1 MPTRTPT
8 PTIREP
14 RRSTRPFLI
23 MPSTLTNESLLT
35 STSGPATAPPRVA
48 VGAVNYLN
56 SKPLIEGLNEL
67 LEDHATLRLDYPS
80 RLADELASGHLDVAL
95 IPSIEY
101 FRGGVKSSGQCVAG
115 VESLSPQFFNPA
127 RTHAGGGEDAD
138 PSHTSGADAAFPYE
152 IISDACVAAHGPVLS
167 VKLYSRVPWGEV
179 KSLALDEGSR
189 TSATLARILL
199 AERHGV
205 FPKLE
210 PLPLD
215 HRTQDSSAD
224 AILLI
229 GDRAISPPKEKFLG
243 TWDLGEEW
251 LEWTGLPFVFAM
263 WVGRRV
269 DGRGL
274 MVDGRNSLGKSSSS
288 TLNPQPSTID
298 HLLSAARDLGVAR
311 LDDIARREAPLLGLS
326 LPTTVSYL
334 SENLQYHLGPAE
346 RNGLKLFYE
355 LASSMGLAPNGVE
368 LRFRTIEEL

>member
-1 MPTRTPT
+1 MTSFPAIPATTPAPVKNSIPIPFAFQPT
-8 PTIREP
+8 
-14 RRSTRPFLI
+14 
-23 MPSTLTNESLLT
+23 
-35 STSGPATAPPRVA
+35 TAPPRVA
-48 VGAVNYLN
+48 VGAVSYLN
-56 SKPLIEGLNEL
+56 SKPLIEGLEEL
-67 LEDHATLRLDYPS
+67 LEGRATLRLDYPS
-80 RLADELASGHLDVAL
+80 RLADDLASGRLDVAL

-101 FRGGVKSSGQCVAG
+101 FRGQ
-115 VESLSPQFFNPA
+115 N
-127 RTHAGGGEDAD
+127 
-138 PSHTSGADAAFPYE
+138 YE
-152 IISDACVAAHGPVLS
+152 VISDACVAAHGPVLS

-229 GDRAISPPKEKFLG
+229 GDRAINPPNEEFLG

-269 DGRGL
+269 EGREL
-274 MVDGRNSLGKSSSS
+274 RVDGQNMLGASSSS
-288 TLNPQPSTID
+288 TPHPPPSTID
-298 HLLSAARDLGVAR
+298 HLLSASRDLGVAH
-311 LDDIARREAPLLGLS
+311 LNDIARREAPLLGLS

-355 LASSMGLAPNGVE
+355 LAAGMGLAPADVE
-368 LRFRTIEEL
+368 LRFR

>member
-1 MPTRTPT
+1 MRKLTTSPIIRGRQRSMTSLPAIPATMPAPVKNSIPIPFAFQPT
-8 PTIREP
+8 
-14 RRSTRPFLI
+14 
-23 MPSTLTNESLLT
+23 
-35 STSGPATAPPRVA
+35 TAPPRVA
-48 VGAVNYLN
+48 VGAVSYLN
-56 SKPLIEGLNEL
+56 SKPLIEGLEEL
-67 LEDHATLRLDYPS
+67 LEGRATLRLDYPS
-80 RLADELASGHLDVAL
+80 RLADDLAWGRLDVAL

-101 FRGGVKSSGQCVAG
+101 FRGQ
-115 VESLSPQFFNPA
+115 N
-127 RTHAGGGEDAD
+127 
-138 PSHTSGADAAFPYE
+138 YE

-229 GDRAISPPKEKFLG
+229 GDRAISPPREQFLG

-263 WVGRRV
+263 WVGRGV
-269 DGRGL
+269 EGRGL
-274 MVDGRNSLGKSSSS
+274 MVESQNSLAKSSSS
-288 TLNPQPSTID
+288 SLNPQPSTLN
-298 HLLSAARDLGVAR
+298 HLLSAARDLGIQR
-311 LDDIARREAPLLGLS
+311 LNDIARREAPLLGLS

-334 SENLQYHLGPAE
+334 SKNLQYHLGPAE

-355 LASSMGLAPNGVE
+355 LASGMGLAPGGVE
-368 LRFRTIEEL
+368 LRFRQDSFDRKES

>member
-1 MPTRTPT
+1 MLTATSLTR
-8 PTIREP
+8 REP
-14 RRSTRPFLI
+14 RRSNRYSPA
-23 MPSTLTNESLLT
+23 MPASLTNILAEPIASRFNE
-35 STSGPATAPPRVA
+35 PRQLSA

-56 SKPLIEGLNEL
+56 SKPLIEGLDQL
-67 LEDHATLRLDYPS
+67 LNGHATLRLDYPS
-80 RLADELASGHLDVAL
+80 RLADDLALGRLDVAL

-101 FRGGVKSSGQCVAG
+101 FRGQ
-115 VESLSPQFFNPA
+115 N
-127 RTHAGGGEDAD
+127 
-138 PSHTSGADAAFPYE
+138 YE
-152 IISDACVAAHGPVLS
+152 VISDACVAAHGPVLS
-167 VKLYSRVPWGEV
+167 VKLYSRVPWGDV
-179 KSLALDEGSR
+179 KSVALDEGSR

-229 GDRAISPPKEKFLG
+229 GDRAINPPNEQFLG

-269 DGRGL
+269 VGRGL
-274 MVDGRNSLGKSSSS
+274 RIESKNPLNLSSASS
-288 TLNPQPSTID
+288 LNPQPSTLD
-298 HLLSAARDLGVAR
+298 QLLSASRDLGIQR

-355 LASSMGLAPNGVE
+355 LASGMGLAPAEVE
-368 LRFRTIEEL
+368 LRFRQS

>member
-1 MPTRTPT
+1 MHTHTPT
-8 PTIREP
+8 PTLREP
-14 RRSTRPFLI
+14 RRSTRPLLT
-23 MPSTLTNESLLT
+23 MPATLTNESP
-35 STSGPATAPPRVA
+35 SIPASIETTAPPRVA
-48 VGAVNYLN
+48 VGAVSYLN
-56 SKPLIEGLNEL
+56 SKPLIEGLGEL
-67 LEDHATLRLDYPS
+67 LEGHATLRLDYPS
-80 RLADELASGHLDVAL
+80 RLADDLTSGQLDVAL

-101 FRGGVKSSGQCVAG
+101 FRGGPANANQASGG
-115 VESLSPQFFNPA
+115 RE
-127 RTHAGGGEDAD
+127 
-138 PSHTSGADAAFPYE
+138 AFPYE

-229 GDRAISPPKEKFLG
+229 GDRAISPPQEKFLG

-251 LEWTGLPFVFAM
+251 FEWTGLPFVFAM
-263 WVGRRV
+263 WVGRKEARSQESGV
-269 DGRGL
+269 RMEETLDD
-274 MVDGRNSLGKSSSS
+274 VTKSL
-288 TLNPQPSTID
+288 N
-298 HLLSAARDLGVAR
+298 AARDLGVAR

-355 LASSMGLAPNGVE
+355 LASGMGLAPAGVE
-368 LRFRTIEEL
+368 LAFRHDCTIVCDLGVKINAITKPGHQ

>member
-8 PTIREP
+8 PMIREP
-14 RRSTRPFLI
+14 RRSTSPILT
-23 MPSTLTNESLLT
+23 MPVPLTNESS
-35 STSGPATAPPRVA
+35 STPASVTTTAPPCVA
-48 VGAVNYLN
+48 VGAVSYLN
-56 SKPLIEGLNEL
+56 SKPLIEGLDEL
-67 LEDHATLRLDYPS
+67 LEGRATLRLDYPS
-80 RLADELASGHLDVAL
+80 RLADDLASGQLDIAL

-101 FRGGVKSSGQCVAG
+101 FRGQ
-115 VESLSPQFFNPA
+115 N
-127 RTHAGGGEDAD
+127 
-138 PSHTSGADAAFPYE
+138 YE

-229 GDRAISPPKEKFLG
+229 GDRAISPPREKFLG

-263 WVGRRV
+263 WVGRGV
-269 DGRGL
+269 EGRGL
-274 MVDGRNSLGKSSSS
+274 MVESQNSLAKSSSS
-288 TLNPQPSTID
+288 SLNPQPSTLN
-298 HLLSAARDLGVAR
+298 HLLSAARDLGIQR
-311 LDDIARREAPLLGLS
+311 LNDIARREAPLLGLS

-355 LASSMGLAPNGVE
+355 LATGMALAPAGVE
-368 LRFRTIEEL
+368 LRFRMIEES

>member
-1 MPTRTPT
+1 MPIRTPT
-8 PTIREP
+8 PTLRQP
-14 RRSTRPFLI
+14 RRSTRPI
-23 MPSTLTNESLLT
+23 STMPVTLTNQPPSISSSLSIDT
-35 STSGPATAPPRVA
+35 PPRVA
-48 VGAVNYLN
+48 VGAVSYLN
-56 SKPLIEGLNEL
+56 SKPLIEGLDGL
-67 LEDHATLRLDYPS
+67 LEGHATLRLDYPS
-80 RLADELASGHLDVAL
+80 RLADELASGQLDVAL

-101 FRGGVKSSGQCVAG
+101 FRGH
-115 VESLSPQFFNPA
+115 N
-127 RTHAGGGEDAD
+127 
-138 PSHTSGADAAFPYE
+138 YE

-167 VKLYSRVPWGEV
+167 VKLYSRVPWGDV

-215 HRTQDSSAD
+215 HRTEDSTAD

-229 GDRAISPPKEKFLG
+229 GDRAISPPHEKFLG

-251 LEWTGLPFVFAM
+251 FNWTGLPFVFAM
-263 WVGRRV
+263 WVGRKV
-269 DGRGL
+269 EGQKTDF
-274 MVDGRNSLGKSSSS
+274 SSC
-288 TLNPQPSTID
+288 LNLSR
-298 HLLSAARDLGVAR
+298 LLNAARDFGVAR
-311 LDDIARREAPLLGLS
+311 IDDIARREAPLLGLS

-355 LASSMGLAPNGVE
+355 LASGMGLAPAGVE
-368 LRFRTIEEL
+368 LMFRTK

>member
-8 PTIREP
+8 PMIREP
-14 RRSTRPFLI
+14 RRSTSPILT
-23 MPSTLTNESLLT
+23 MPVPLTNESS
-35 STSGPATAPPRVA
+35 STPASVTTTAPPCVA
-48 VGAVNYLN
+48 VGAVSYLN
-56 SKPLIEGLNEL
+56 SKPLIEGLDEL
-67 LEDHATLRLDYPS
+67 LSGHATLRLDYPS
-80 RLADELASGHLDVAL
+80 RLADDLASGSLDVAL

-101 FRGGVKSSGQCVAG
+101 FRSQ
-115 VESLSPQFFNPA
+115 N
-127 RTHAGGGEDAD
+127 
-138 PSHTSGADAAFPYE
+138 YE
-152 IISDACVAAHGPVLS
+152 VISDACVAAHGPVLS

-229 GDRAISPPKEKFLG
+229 GDRAISPPNEQFLG

-263 WVGRRV
+263 WVAKGPRAE
-269 DGRGL
+269 GRGTR
-274 MVDGRNSLGKSSSS
+274 DGAIPNRASVPSLA
-288 TLNPQPSTID
+288 PQPLTLAD
-298 HLLSAARDLGVAR
+298 LLNAARDLGVAR

-355 LASSMGLAPNGVE
+355 LASGMGLAPAGAE
-368 LRFRTIEEL
+368 LAFRACESKIGDATSLQVLPTT

>member
-1 MPTRTPT
+1 MLTATSSTR
-8 PTIREP
+8 REP
-14 RRSTRPFLI
+14 RRSNRYSPAML
-23 MPSTLTNESLLT
+23 SSLTNTLAE
-35 STSGPATAPPRVA
+35 PTASRTNEPRQRSA

-56 SKPLIEGLNEL
+56 SKPLIEGLDEL
-67 LEDHATLRLDYPS
+67 LDGHATLRLDYPS
-80 RLADELASGHLDVAL
+80 RLADDLASGQLDVAL

-101 FRGGVKSSGQCVAG
+101 FRGQ
-115 VESLSPQFFNPA
+115 N
-127 RTHAGGGEDAD
+127 
-138 PSHTSGADAAFPYE
+138 YE
-152 IISDACVAAHGPVLS
+152 VISDACVAAHGPVLS
-167 VKLYSRVPWGEV
+167 VKLYSRVPWGDV
-179 KSLALDEGSR
+179 KSVALDEGSR

-229 GDRAISPPKEKFLG
+229 GDRAISPPNEKFLG

-263 WVGRRV
+263 WVGR
-269 DGRGL
+269 GL
-274 MVDGRNSLGKSSSS
+274 RDEGGGTRDRANSLGASVPS
-288 TLNPQPSTID
+288 LAPQPLPLAE
-298 HLLSAARDLGVAR
+298 LLSAARDLGIQR

-355 LASSMGLAPNGVE
+355 LAAGMGLAPAEVE
-368 LRFRTIEEL
+368 LRFRQDSSDRRES

>member
-1 MPTRTPT
+1 MLIRTPT
-8 PTIREP
+8 PTLRQP
-14 RRSTRPFLI
+14 RRSTRPLST
-23 MPSTLTNESLLT
+23 MPVTLTNQPPSI
-35 STSGPATAPPRVA
+35 SPSVSMAAPPRVA
-48 VGAVNYLN
+48 VGAVSYLN
-56 SKPLIEGLNEL
+56 SKPLIEGLDGL
-67 LEDHATLRLDYPS
+67 LEGHATLRLDYPS
-80 RLADELASGHLDVAL
+80 RLADDLASGQLDVAL

-101 FRGGVKSSGQCVAG
+101 FRGH
-115 VESLSPQFFNPA
+115 N
-127 RTHAGGGEDAD
+127 
-138 PSHTSGADAAFPYE
+138 YE

-215 HRTQDSSAD
+215 HRTEDSSAD

-229 GDRAISPPKEKFLG
+229 GDRAISPPQEKFLG

-251 LEWTGLPFVFAM
+251 FNWTGLPFVFAM
-263 WVGRRV
+263 WVGRKV
-269 DGRGL
+269 EGRGL
-274 MVDGRNSLGKSSSS
+274 MVVGQKTDITSC
-288 TLNPQPSTID
+288 LNLSR
-298 HLLSAARDLGVAR
+298 LLNAARDLGVAR
-311 LDDIARREAPLLGLS
+311 IDDIARREAPLLGLS

-346 RNGLKLFYE
+346 RNGLKLFHE
-355 LASSMGLAPNGVE
+355 LAAGLGLAPAGVE
-368 LRFRTIEEL
+368 LRFRQD

>member
-14 RRSTRPFLI
+14 RRSTRPILT
-23 MPSTLTNESLLT
+23 MPATPTNDST
-35 STSGPATAPPRVA
+35 STPASVAKTAPPRVA
-48 VGAVNYLN
+48 VGAVSYLN
-56 SKPLIEGLNEL
+56 SKPLIEGLDEL
-67 LEDHATLRLDYPS
+67 LNGHTTLRLDYPS
-80 RLADELASGHLDVAL
+80 RLADDLASGALDVAL

-101 FRGGVKSSGQCVAG
+101 FRGGVRSSGQCVAG
-115 VESLSPQFFNPA
+115 VESSSPQFFNPA
-127 RTHAGGGEDAD
+127 RTRAGSGEDAD

-205 FPKLE
+205 FPRLE

-229 GDRAISPPKEKFLG
+229 GDRAISPPNEKFLG

-263 WVGRRV
+263 WVGRKEVRSQESGV
-269 DGRGL
+269 R
-274 MVDGRNSLGKSSSS
+274 MEEHESFVTSSHSALLTPRS
-288 TLNPQPSTID
+288 ALAN
-298 HLLSAARDLGVAR
+298 LLSAARDLGVAR

-355 LASSMGLAPNGVE
+355 LAAGMGLAPTGVE
-368 LRFRTIEEL
+368 LAFRHD

>member
-1 MPTRTPT
+1 MTHTHTPT

-14 RRSTRPFLI
+14 RRSIRPLLT
-23 MPSTLTNESLLT
+23 MPATLTNETS
-35 STSGPATAPPRVA
+35 STSASMATTVPQQMA
-48 VGAVNYLN
+48 VGAVSYLN
-56 SKPLIEGLNEL
+56 SKPLIEGLDEL
-67 LEDHATLRLDYPS
+67 LNGHATLRLDYPS
-80 RLADELASGHLDVAL
+80 RLADDLASGKLDVAL

-101 FRGGVKSSGQCVAG
+101 FRGGRANAG
-115 VESLSPQFFNPA
+115 RQEP
-127 RTHAGGGEDAD
+127 
-138 PSHTSGADAAFPYE
+138 FPYE

-189 TSATLARILL
+189 TSATLARVLL

-215 HRTQDSSAD
+215 HRTQDCSAD

-229 GDRAISPPKEKFLG
+229 GDRAINPPKEKFLG

-263 WVGRRV
+263 WVGRRGDRSQESGV
-269 DGRGL
+269 RMEETLDD
-274 MVDGRNSLGKSSSS
+274 VTKSL
-288 TLNPQPSTID
+288 N
-298 HLLSAARDLGVAR
+298 AARDLGIAR
-311 LDDIARREAPLLGLS
+311 IDDIARREAPLLGLS

-355 LASSMGLAPNGVE
+355 LASGMGLAPANVS
-368 LRFRTIEEL
+368 LVFRA